1 MKYETL
7 RFRGK
12 HFSRPAPKE
21 GVDEKSVDRA
31 TLKPVRGYFS

>member
-12 HFSRPAPKE
+12 HFSTRSKE
-21 GVDEKSVDRA
+21 GVDEKSVDRE